1 MNIFKFYGFPTLV
14 LTISLLPFLSVAQMY
29 PDRPIKVIVP
39 FAPGGA
45 SDIAMRSLA
54 PELSKR
60 LGQPVFVENKAGAN
74 TAIGSDACAKAVP
87 DGYTLCM
94 LGIDGIS
101 INPFIMKNISYDSTV
116 DFEPISMA
124 FANVN
129 AFIVPANS
137 KSNSLDE
144 FIQFTKNNPGQVNY
158 GSPAAFV
165 HIFMEGFNKTNSID
179 MNHIPYKGGGDVV
192 KGILTNE
199 IQIAFMALSNVAGL
213 IQSNKVKVLAVDGNN
228 RSALAPDAPTLQEG
242 KFSGVP
248 FRIWY
253 GLFGPRSIP
262 KAVVIKISSEFS
274 KILTDPTIKERVFTS
289 MSLEPLSMSLD
300 QFQQFLK
307 NDRLRSEQL
316 VRMSGIKME

>member
-1 MNIFKFYGFPTLV
+1 MTHYKFCCLPTFVLIF
-14 LTISLLPFLSVAQMY
+14 SLLPCLCKAQTY
-29 PDRPIKVIVP
+29 PDRPIRVIVP

-45 SDIAMRSLA
+45 SDVAMRSLA

-60 LGQPVFVENKAGAN
+60 LGQTVFVENKAGAN
-74 TAIGSDACAKAVP
+74 TAIGSDACAKAP
-87 DGYTLCM
+87 ADGYTLCM

-101 INPFIMKNISYDSTV
+101 INPFIMKNLPYDSTV

-137 KSNSLDE
+137 KSNTLDE
-144 FIQFTKNNPGQVNY
+144 FVQFTKNNPGQVNY
-158 GSPAAFV
+158 GSPATFV
-165 HIFMEGFNKTNSID
+165 HIFIEGFNKANSID

-213 IQSNKVKVLAVDGNN
+213 IQANKVKVLAVDGST
-228 RSALAPDAPTLQEG
+228 RSPLAPDAPTLQEG

-253 GLFGPRSIP
+253 GLFAPKAIP
-262 KAVVIKISSEFS
+262 KAIVLKISNEFS
-274 KILTDPTIKERVFTS
+274 KILSDPTIKERVFTS

-307 NDRLRSEQL
+307 NDRLRSEHL